1 VSVSATNDWQANSS
15 GTAESAVPGVRALP
29 RHKKLEVLRDTLI
42 ALGMQLSFRIS
53 MFLRHLN
60 Y

>member
-1 VSVSATNDWQANSS
+1 VSASISNDWH
-15 GTAESAVPGVRALP
+15 AESGGAAEIVEAVQQEPSRSQ
-29 RHKKLEVLRDTLI
+29 KLEIVRDTLI
-42 ALGMQLSFRIS
+42 ALGMQLSFRVS